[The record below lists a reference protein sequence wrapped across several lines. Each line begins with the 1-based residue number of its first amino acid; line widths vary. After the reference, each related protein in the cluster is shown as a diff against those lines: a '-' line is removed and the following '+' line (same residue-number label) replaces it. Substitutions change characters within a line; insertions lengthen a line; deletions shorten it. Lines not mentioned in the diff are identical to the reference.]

1 MTPSSTENKSDLGRS
16 SRQTIFFRFWLK
28 LLDLLIRPTIVG
40 QLNPPAKS
48 TVYVLNF
55 RSLID
60 IAVLE
65 LASQKSNTPSPFRA
79 VDEGIEDRSF
89 FCMRRSAGFKR
100 RLVMFKFSE
109 RFLRLHERLT
119 AESELD
125 LQLVPVT
132 IFWARV
138 KPKQGSFLQAL
149 FSERSN
155 LTLGFRRIVCLFF
168 NRTDILIHFG
178 EPISWQDHL
187 DRTRSVAHNVR
198 IVARLLRNHFS
209 ETRQRVVGPENPASS
224 RLVDSVVESPWH
236 ESNAVEPVEPN
247 KASLKVAKSYFHT
260 ISTKFSYPATKAFKM
275 VLRPFWS
282 RCFTGIKIDG
292 LEKLDAAASY
302 SLIYVPNHRS
312 HLDYVLLSYVLF
324 QHGWAIPH
332 VASGDNLNMPFV
344 GGVLRRVGAFFIKRT
359 YHDLDIYRNVL
370 ESYLY
375 EVVNLGNSVEFFIEG
390 TRSRTGWMLHP
401 QFGFAR
407 LLLEYQQRGVK
418 RPLAVVPVH
427 VAYERLLEISSH
439 RQELLGSQKRA
450 ENVFGVVRNL
460 RTMSRAMGTLSIR
473 FGTPISVEKY
483 VSKQPVTRD
492 STATFAYE
500 VVRSI
505 NSQAVLNAMHLV
517 SLGIVRSQEAQVK
530 EEILLQR
537 IDFVQ
542 TLLRVDSLNHE
553 YLVPRDS
560 PQFLLSQVV
569 EQYKLTNSDGLLD
582 LAQDFIEATFWFRNN
597 VIHTLV
603 VPALIVYCV
612 HHERK
617 INRTQLEQH
626 VSVFCDVIE
635 YLLVFRHDGEAV
647 SRWIQHLENNR
658 LLVPENEVLTL
669 TADISLRDRAELLSS
684 LALPWVLVIR
694 ELLQSMLRSSAL
706 SAPDNDASYERIYAQ
721 LQQRFSKFDEEVPIE
736 FRPNTLG
743 TLDQSLSELVRGTD
757 ESQHPSSKN
766 SLPLLFDLF
775 DSYARLPA
783 DDV

>member
-16 SRQTIFFRFWLK
+16 TRHTIFFRFWLK

-40 QLNPPAKS
+40 QLNLPAKS

-65 LASQKSNTPSPFRA
+65 LASQKSNSPSPFLA

-109 RFLRLHERLT
+109 RFLRLHERLI
-119 AESELD
+119 AETELD

-178 EPISWQDHL
+178 EPISWKDHL
-187 DRTRSVAHNVR
+187 DRTQSVAHNVR
-198 IVARLLRNHFS
+198 IVARLLRNHFN

-224 RLVDSVVESPWH
+224 HLVDSVLESPWH
-236 ESNAVEPVEPN
+236 ESNTEVPVEPN
-247 KASLKVAKSYFHT
+247 RASLKVAKSYFHT

-292 LEKLDAAASY
+292 LEQLDAAASY

-344 GGVLRRVGAFFIKRT
+344 GGILRRVGAFFIKRT

-418 RPLAVVPVH
+418 RPLAIVPVY

-473 FGTPISVEKY
+473 FGAPISVEKF
-483 VSKQPVTRD
+483 VSEQPVSRD

-500 VVRSI
+500 VVQSI

-517 SLGIVRSQEAQVK
+517 SLGIVRIQEVQIK
-530 EEILLQR
+530 EEMLLQR
-537 IDFVQ
+537 IDFLQ
-542 TLLRVDSLNHE
+542 TLLRVDSLNHH
-553 YLVPRDS
+553 YQVPRDS

-569 EQYKLTNSDGLLD
+569 EQYNLTNADGLLD
-582 LAQDFIEATFWFRNN
+582 LTQDFIDATFWFRNN

-603 VPALIVYCV
+603 VPALIAYCV

-626 VSVFCDVIE
+626 VSIFSEVME
-635 YLLVFRHDGEAV
+635 HLLIFRHDGEAV

-658 LLVPENEVLTL
+658 VLVPENGVFTL

-694 ELLQSMLRSSAL
+694 ELLHSMLGSSAL
-706 SAPDNDASYERIYAQ
+706 EAPDSGASYERIYAQ
-721 LQQRFSKFDEEVPIE
+721 LQQRFSAYDEEVPIE
-736 FRPNTLG
+736 FHQNTLG
-743 TLDQSLSELVRGTD
+743 KLDQSLSELVRSKD
-757 ESQHPSSKN
+757 EPQDPSSID
-766 SLPLLFDLF
+766 SLPQLFDLF
-775 DSYARLPA
+775 DTYARSPA

>member
-16 SRQTIFFRFWLK
+16 SRQTILFRFWLK

-187 DRTRSVAHNVR
+187 DRTQSVAHNVR

-236 ESNAVEPVEPN
+236 ESNADEPVEPN
-247 KASLKVAKSYFHT
+247 KDSLKVAKSYFHT

-292 LEKLDAAASY
+292 LEQLDAAASY

-418 RPLAVVPVH
+418 RPLAVVPVY

-450 ENVFGVVRNL
+450 ENVIGVVRNL

-483 VSKQPVTRD
+483 VSEQPVTRD

-517 SLGIVRSQEAQVK
+517 SLGIVRSQEAQVI

-537 IDFVQ
+537 IDFLQ

-553 YLVPRDS
+553 YQVPRDS

-569 EQYKLTNSDGLLD
+569 EQYKLTNTDGLLD

-626 VSVFCDVIE
+626 VSIFCDVIE

-694 ELLQSMLRSSAL
+694 ELLQSKLRSSAL
-706 SAPDNDASYERIYAQ
+706 SIPDNDAPYERIYGQ
-721 LQQRFSKFDEEVPIE
+721 LQQRFSKYDEEVPIE
-736 FRPNTLG
+736 FHPSTLG